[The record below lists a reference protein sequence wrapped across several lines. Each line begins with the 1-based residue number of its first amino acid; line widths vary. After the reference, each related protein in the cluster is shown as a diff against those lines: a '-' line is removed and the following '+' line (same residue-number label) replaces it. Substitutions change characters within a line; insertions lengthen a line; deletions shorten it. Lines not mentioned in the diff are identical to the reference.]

1 MSGQAE
7 LLVRLVV
14 GTVLGAVIGYERH
27 LHGRPAGLR
36 THLLVGLASTT
47 FMLVSTHFVYFQH
60 YAKDDLVTID
70 TSRIAA
76 SVVTGVGFLGGGA
89 ILRSGLNVQGLTTA
103 AGLWLVAAIGLSAG
117 TGMYAISVASTFMG
131 VIALTVL
138 RRVERKED
146 DILRRRVTLL
156 LDETAL
162 PLAEILAQLSQRGIA
177 VVPAEYDKHVDE
189 HRVQVAFQA
198 RVSKAKAEELLAVL
212 ECEQGVRRV
221 LIEPSS

>member
-1 MSGQAE
+1 
-7 LLVRLVV
+7 
-14 GTVLGAVIGYERH
+14 
-27 LHGRPAGLR
+27 
-36 THLLVGLASTT
+36 
-47 FMLVSTHFVYFQH
+47 
-60 YAKDDLVTID
+60 
-70 TSRIAA
+70 
-76 SVVTGVGFLGGGA
+76 
-89 ILRSGLNVQGLTTA
+89 VQGLTTA

-212 ECEQGVRRV
+212 ECQQGVRRV
-221 LIEPSS
+221 RIEPSS

>member
-117 TGMYAISVASTFMG
+117 AGMYAISVASTLMG

-221 LIEPSS
+221 RIEPSS